1 MAGGFDP
8 EAFKA
13 QLKEE
18 LLAENRLMMKE
29 LMGEIIKLIKENQPA
44 PPTSPVDLD
53 TELRMREREEDN
65 VTVLADPISRR
76 NVSQAESAEQ
86 SDWAKTLIK
95 AMAQMQVMM
104 KEKGMATPMDYTD
117 LTLDEEDDPLPQ
129 KYKFPNMK
137 KYSGIDDPHLH
148 LKQYVTYIK
157 VTGLSKAQIV
167 KQFPVSVEEATIQW
181 YYNLD
186 AHVQ

>member
-8 EAFKA
+8 EVFKT

-18 LLAENRLMMKE
+18 LLAENRLMMGE

-76 NVSQAESAEQ
+76 N
-86 SDWAKTLIK
+86 
-95 AMAQMQVMM
+95 M
-104 KEKGMATPMDYTD
+104 
-117 LTLDEEDDPLPQ
+117 
-129 KYKFPNMK
+129 
-137 KYSGIDDPHLH
+137 
-148 LKQYVTYIK
+148 
-157 VTGLSKAQIV
+157 V
-167 KQFPVSVEEATIQW
+167 KQRMWNSLIGPRI
-181 YYNLD
+181 
-186 AHVQ
+186 